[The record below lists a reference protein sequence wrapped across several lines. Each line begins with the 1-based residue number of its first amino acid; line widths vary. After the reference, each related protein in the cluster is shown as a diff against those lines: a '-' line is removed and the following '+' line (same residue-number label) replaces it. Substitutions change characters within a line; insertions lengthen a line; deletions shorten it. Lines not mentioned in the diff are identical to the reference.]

1 MLTIGIK
8 IPILKISKKELTN
21 INKVRKKILSIPVS
35 LIISNN
41 FFNQKTFNYFFLIDL
56 QYLKELITELTLH
69 DYKILIL
76 SNKN

>member
-41 FFNQKTFNYFFLIDL
+41 FFKPKNIQLFFLIDL